1 MFVICQQVSILIIMK
16 SKPNNIVSKIGLK
29 IKLLRNKLGFS
40 QEELAEK
47 SDLSATSLGAIERGT
62 SVAGID
68 TLERIATALGIELKE
83 LVDVSKID
91 LD

>member
-1 MFVICQQVSILIIMK
+1 MK
-16 SKPNNIVSKIGLK
+16 QSKNNGIVNKIGLK
-29 IKLLRNKLGFS
+29 IKLLRNKIGYS
-40 QEELAEK
+40 QEELAERAN
-47 SDLSATSLGAIERGT
+47 LSATALGAIERGV

-68 TLERIATALGIELKE
+68 TLDRIASALEIELKE

>member
-1 MFVICQQVSILIIMK
+1 MMTSIH
-16 SKPNNIVSKIGLK
+16 SNIVSKIGLK
-29 IKLLRNKLGFS
+29 IKLLRNKLGLS
-40 QEELAEK
+40 QEEFAEK
-47 SDLSATSLGAIERGT
+47 AELSKNSLGAIERGT

-68 TLERIATALGIELKE
+68 TLERIAIALGIELKE

>member
-1 MFVICQQVSILIIMK
+1 MTSIQ
-16 SKPNNIVSKIGLK
+16 SNIVSKIGLK
-29 IKLLRNKLGFS
+29 IKLLRNKLGYS
-40 QEELAEK
+40 QEKFAEMAELSK
-47 SDLSATSLGAIERGT
+47 NSLGAIERGK

-68 TLERIATALGIELKE
+68 TLERIAVALNIELKE

>member
-1 MFVICQQVSILIIMK
+1 MASTHM
-16 SKPNNIVSKIGLK
+16 NITSKIGLK
-29 IKLLRNKLGFS
+29 IKLLRNKLGLS

-47 SDLSATSLGAIERGT
+47 SNLSSTSIGSIERGK
-62 SVAGID
+62 SHPSIE
-68 TLERIATALGIELKE
+68 TLERIAIALGIELKE